1 MLSGEMFKMENV
13 TDYYHMLGI
22 FTVLIGFISGF
33 ERKTFIS
40 TALTELL
47 SGR

>member
-13 TDYYHMLGI
+13 MDYYHVLGI
-22 FTVLIGFISGF
+22 FTVLIVFISGF
-33 ERKTFIS
+33 ERKTFTS